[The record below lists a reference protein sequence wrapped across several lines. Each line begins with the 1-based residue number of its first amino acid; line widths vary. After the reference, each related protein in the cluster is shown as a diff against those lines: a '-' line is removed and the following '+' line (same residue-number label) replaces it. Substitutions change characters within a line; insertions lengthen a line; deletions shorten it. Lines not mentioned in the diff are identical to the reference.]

1 MRTPLPRMSR
11 RGRMTIIVLAAVIVM
26 FIALG
31 WLVDIWTDYLW
42 FSEVRYTSVFTTQLW
57 TKIGLFVVF
66 GLLMAGLFWFNLWL
80 AYRLRPML
88 RPHSAEQ
95 QSLERYRSLLAPR
108 LGLWIG
114 LLAGL
119 IGLFTGLSA
128 QGHWPQYLLFAN
140 AQPFGA
146 TDKQFNIDIGFYVF
160 DYPFYRFLL
169 GIGFT
174 LVVLSVLGAVGMHY
188 LFGGVRLQGAGERM
202 TGAARAHLTAL
213 VAVFVALKAVA
224 YFLDQRGLTLAHNR
238 PPDP

>member
-66 GLLMAGLFWFNLWL
+66 GLIMAGLFWFNLWL

-108 LGLWIG
+108 LGVWIG
-114 LLAGL
+114 LVAAFV
-119 IGLFTGLSA
+119 GLFGGLSA
-128 QGHWPQYLLFAN
+128 PSPWAHYLVFAN
-140 AQPFGA
+140 AQPFGIQ
-146 TDKQFNIDIGFYVF
+146 DPQVCVDISFYVF
-160 DYPFYRFLL
+160 DYPVSRLL
-169 GIGFT
+169 
-174 LVVLSVLGAVGMHY
+174 
-188 LFGGVRLQGAGERM
+188 
-202 TGAARAHLTAL
+202 
-213 VAVFVALKAVA
+213 
-224 YFLDQRGLTLAHNR
+224 
-238 PPDP
+238 